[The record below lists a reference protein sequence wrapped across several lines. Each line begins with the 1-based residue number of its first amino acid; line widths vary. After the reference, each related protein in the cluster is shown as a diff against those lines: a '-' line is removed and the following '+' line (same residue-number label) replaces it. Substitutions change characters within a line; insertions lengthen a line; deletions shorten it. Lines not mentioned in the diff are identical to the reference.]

1 MMLPTA
7 IGSLITAAT
16 ALDLNACAQSPN
28 GHRVDSLPYFDTQK
42 SSLPCMYAANMRAST
57 THHNYFFYW
66 LFPNPQ
72 TNPGS
77 EQSDLASVPLVI
89 NMNGGPG
96 STSMNSLFTE
106 AGPLRCS
113 QQDPADL
120 DSFAVTYEPELSWQ
134 SLGDLLFV
142 DHPVGTGWSY
152 GTHSPT
158 SLPEVAQ
165 DFVTFLNNFY
175 TEFPE
180 RRV

>member
-1 MMLPTA
+1 
-7 IGSLITAAT
+7 
-16 ALDLNACAQSPN
+16 
-28 GHRVDSLPYFDTQK
+28 
-42 SSLPCMYAANMRAST
+42 MYAANMRAST

-113 QQDPADL
+113 
-120 DSFAVTYEPELSWQ
+120 
-134 SLGDLLFV
+134 
-142 DHPVGTGWSY
+142 
-152 GTHSPT
+152 
-158 SLPEVAQ
+158 
-165 DFVTFLNNFY
+165 
-175 TEFPE
+175 
-180 RRV
+180 